1 MKAEGTGCPIQAI
14 NPWRKGMSSS
24 SAEMSSALLALSNNL
39 ADVVEQAGRSVV
51 IVNGRSRMSSSGVHW
66 RQGIIVTAD
75 ETIKRSEDITI
86 TLPDGRTL
94 PATLVGRDPST
105 DIAILKLQNVELPV
119 AEIGEASLLKVGH
132 MVLAVGRSSE
142 SGLSASMGVVSALG
156 GSWRSSYGGLIDQFV
171 RLDLNLYPSIEGG
184 PLVEATGRV
193 VGITVSGPRRTVLS
207 IPAST
212 INRVVD
218 QLLSKGH
225 IARGYLGLG
234 MQPVRLPETLKN
246 TLNLSSVGGV
256 IVVNVESDG
265 PADKSGMLI
274 GDVLVAIDGTPVS
287 DTGDIQA
294 MLGSH
299 SVGKIL
305 NVQIVRGGT
314 LVEVAL
320 TVGER
325 QGKE

>member
-1 MKAEGTGCPIQAI
+1 
-14 NPWRKGMSSS
+14 MSSS
-24 SAEMSSALLALSNNL
+24 SAEMSSAMLALSNNL
-39 ADVVEQAGRSVV
+39 ADIVEQAGRSVV
-51 IVNGRSRMSSSGVHW
+51 RVNGRSRLSSSGIYW
-66 RQGIIVTAD
+66 RQGIVVTAD
-75 ETIKRSEDITI
+75 ETLKRSEDITV
-86 TLPDGRTL
+86 TLPDNRTL
-94 PATLVGRDPST
+94 PVTLIGRDPST
-105 DIAILKLQNVELPV
+105 DIAVLNLQHVELPV
-119 AEIGEASLLKVGH
+119 AEIGEASSLRVGH

-156 GSWRSSYGGLIDQFV
+156 GAWHSRYGGLIDQFV

-184 PLVEATGRV
+184 SLVEASGRV

-256 IVVNVESDG
+256 IVINVEPDG
-265 PADKSGMLI
+265 PADKSGVLI
-274 GDVLVAIDGTPVS
+274 GDVLVAIDGTSVS

-294 MLGSH
+294 ILGSH
-299 SVGKIL
+299 SVGKTL
-305 NVQIVRGGT
+305 NVQVVRGGT
-314 LVEVAL
+314 VVDVAL

-325 QGKE
+325 QER

>member
-1 MKAEGTGCPIQAI
+1 
-14 NPWRKGMSSS
+14 MSSS

-86 TLPDGRTL
+86 TLADGRTL
-94 PATLVGRDPST
+94 PAILVGRDPST
-105 DIAILKLQNVELPV
+105 DIAILKLQDIELPV

-246 TLNLSSVGGV
+246 ALNLSSVGGV

-274 GDVLVAIDGTPVS
+274 GDVLVAIDGTLVS

>member
-1 MKAEGTGCPIQAI
+1 
-14 NPWRKGMSSS
+14 MSSS

-86 TLPDGRTL
+86 TLADGRTL
-94 PATLVGRDPST
+94 PAILVGRDPST
-105 DIAILKLQNVELPV
+105 DIAILKLQDIELPV

-314 LVEVAL
+314 LVDVAL

>member
-1 MKAEGTGCPIQAI
+1 
-14 NPWRKGMSSS
+14 MSSS
-24 SAEMSSALLALSNNL
+24 SPEISNALLALSHNL
-39 ADVVEQAGRSVV
+39 ADVIEQAGRSVV
-51 IVNGRSRMSSSGVHW
+51 AVQGRSRLASSGVYW
-66 RQGIIVTAD
+66 RSRIVVTAD
-75 ETIKRSEDITI
+75 ETIKRSEDITV
-86 TLPDGRTL
+86 TLPDGRTV

-105 DIAILKLQNVELPV
+105 DIAVLKLQDVELPV

-132 MVLAVGRSSE
+132 VVLAVGRSSE
-142 SGLSASMGVVSALG
+142 SGLSASMGVVSAMS

-171 RLDLNLYPSIEGG
+171 RLDLNLYPSLEGG

-193 VGITVSGPRRTVLS
+193 VGITVSGPRRTVIT

-218 QLLSKGH
+218 QLLAKGH

-246 TLNLSSVGGV
+246 TLNLSSLGGV

-265 PADKSGMLI
+265 PADKSGVLI
-274 GDVLVAIDGTPVS
+274 GDVLVAIDGTAVS
-287 DTGDIQA
+287 DTSDIQA
-294 MLGSH
+294 MLGSQT
-299 SVGKIL
+299 VGKTL

>member
-1 MKAEGTGCPIQAI
+1 
-14 NPWRKGMSSS
+14 MSSS
-24 SAEMSSALLALSNNL
+24 SAEMSSAMLALSNNL

-51 IVNGRSRMSSSGVHW
+51 RVNGRSRLSSSGIYW
-66 RQGIIVTAD
+66 RQGIVVTAD
-75 ETIKRSEDITI
+75 ETLKRSEDITV
-86 TLPDGRTL
+86 TLPDNRTL
-94 PATLVGRDPST
+94 PVTLVGRDPST
-105 DIAILKLQNVELPV
+105 DIAVLKLQNIELPV
-119 AEIGEASLLKVGH
+119 AEIGEASSLRVGH

-156 GSWRSSYGGLIDQFV
+156 GAWHSRYGGLIDQFV

-184 PLVEATGRV
+184 PLVEASGRV

-256 IVVNVESDG
+256 IVINVEPDG
-265 PADKSGMLI
+265 PADKSGVLI
-274 GDVLVAIDGTPVS
+274 GDVLVAIDGTSVS

-294 MLGSH
+294 ILGSH
-299 SVGKIL
+299 SVGKTL
-305 NVQIVRGGT
+305 NVQVVRGGT
-314 LVEVAL
+314 VVDVAL

-325 QGKE
+325 QER

>member
-1 MKAEGTGCPIQAI
+1 
-14 NPWRKGMSSS
+14 MSSS
-24 SAEMSSALLALSNNL
+24 SPEMPSALLALSNNL
-39 ADVVEQAGRSVV
+39 ADVVEQVGHSVV
-51 IVNGRSRMSSSGVHW
+51 TVQGRSRLSSSGVHW
-66 RQGIIVTAD
+66 RSRIVVTAD
-75 ETIKRSEDITI
+75 ETIKRSEDITV
-86 TLPDGRTL
+86 TLPDGRTV

-105 DIAILKLQNVELPV
+105 DIAVLKLQDVELPV

-132 MVLAVGRSSE
+132 VVLAVGRSSE
-142 SGLSASMGVVSALG
+142 SGLSASMGVVSAIS

-171 RLDLNLYPSIEGG
+171 RLDLNLYPNLEGG
-184 PLVEATGRV
+184 PLVEASGRV
-193 VGITVSGPRRTVLS
+193 VGITVSGPRRTVIT
-207 IPAST
+207 IPGST

-218 QLLSKGH
+218 QLLAKGH

-246 TLNLSSVGGV
+246 TLNLSSLGGV
-256 IVVNVESDG
+256 IVINVESDG
-265 PADKSGMLI
+265 PADKSGVLI

-287 DTGDIQA
+287 DTSDIQA
-294 MLGSH
+294 ILGSQT
-299 SVGKIL
+299 VGKTL

>member
-1 MKAEGTGCPIQAI
+1 
-14 NPWRKGMSSS
+14 MSSS
-24 SAEMSSALLALSNNL
+24 STEMSSALLTLSNNL

-51 IVNGRSRMSSSGVHW
+51 TVNGRSRLSSSGVHW
-66 RQGIIVTAD
+66 RQGIVVTAD
-75 ETIKRSEDITI
+75 ETLKRSEDITI
-86 TLPDGRTL
+86 TLPDNRTV

-105 DIAILKLQNVELPV
+105 DIAVLKLQNVELPV
-119 AEIGEASLLKVGH
+119 AEIGEASSLRVGH
-132 MVLAVGRSSE
+132 IVLAIGLSSE

-156 GSWRSSYGGLIDQFV
+156 GSWHSSYGGLIDQFV
-171 RLDLNLYPSIEGG
+171 RLDLNLYPSLEGG
-184 PLVEATGRV
+184 PLVEASGRV

-225 IARGYLGLG
+225 IAQGYVGLG

-256 IVVNVESDG
+256 IVINVEPDG
-265 PADKSGMLI
+265 PADKSGVLI
-274 GDVLVAIDGTPVS
+274 GDVLVAIDGTSVS

-294 MLGSH
+294 ILRSH

-305 NVQIVRGGT
+305 NVQVVRGGT
-314 LVEVAL
+314 LVDVAL

>member
-1 MKAEGTGCPIQAI
+1 
-14 NPWRKGMSSS
+14 MSSS

-105 DIAILKLQNVELPV
+105 DIAVLKLQNVELPV

-171 RLDLNLYPSIEGG
+171 RLDVNLYPSIEGG

>member
-1 MKAEGTGCPIQAI
+1 
-14 NPWRKGMSSS
+14 MSSS
-24 SAEMSSALLALSNNL
+24 SPEMPSALLALSNNL
-39 ADVVEQAGRSVV
+39 ADVVEQVGHSVV
-51 IVNGRSRMSSSGVHW
+51 TVQGRSRLSSSGVHW
-66 RQGIIVTAD
+66 RSRIVVTAD
-75 ETIKRSEDITI
+75 ETIKRSEDITV
-86 TLPDGRTL
+86 TLPDGRTV

-105 DIAILKLQNVELPV
+105 DIAVLKLQDVELPV

-132 MVLAVGRSSE
+132 VVVAVGRSSE
-142 SGLSASMGVVSALG
+142 SGLSASMGVVSAMS

-171 RLDLNLYPSIEGG
+171 RLDLNLYPNLEGG
-184 PLVEATGRV
+184 PLVEASGRV
-193 VGITVSGPRRTVLS
+193 VGITVSGPRRTVIT
-207 IPAST
+207 IPAAT

-218 QLLSKGH
+218 QLLAKGH

-246 TLNLSSVGGV
+246 TLNLSSLGGV
-256 IVVNVESDG
+256 IVINVESDG
-265 PADKSGMLI
+265 PADKSGVLI

-287 DTGDIQA
+287 DTSDIQV
-294 MLGSH
+294 MLGSQTL
-299 SVGKIL
+299 GKTL

>member
-1 MKAEGTGCPIQAI
+1 
-14 NPWRKGMSSS
+14 MSSS
-24 SAEMSSALLALSNNL
+24 SPEMPSALLALSNNL
-39 ADVVEQAGRSVV
+39 ADVVEQVGHSVV
-51 IVNGRSRMSSSGVHW
+51 TVQGRSRLSSSGVHW
-66 RQGIIVTAD
+66 RSRIVVTAD
-75 ETIKRSEDITI
+75 ETIKRSEDITV
-86 TLPDGRTL
+86 TLPDGRTV

-105 DIAILKLQNVELPV
+105 DIAVLKLQDVELPV

-132 MVLAVGRSSE
+132 VVLAVGRSSE
-142 SGLSASMGVVSALG
+142 SGLSASMGVVSAIS

-171 RLDLNLYPSIEGG
+171 RLDLNLYPNLEGG
-184 PLVEATGRV
+184 PLVEASGRV
-193 VGITVSGPRRTVLS
+193 VGITVSGPRRTVIT

-218 QLLSKGH
+218 QLLAKGH

-246 TLNLSSVGGV
+246 TLNLSSLGGV
-256 IVVNVESDG
+256 IVINVESDG
-265 PADKSGMLI
+265 PADKSGVLI
-274 GDVLVAIDGTPVS
+274 GDVLVAIDGTPVG
-287 DTGDIQA
+287 DTSDIQA
-294 MLGSH
+294 ILGSQTL
-299 SVGKIL
+299 GKTL

>member
-1 MKAEGTGCPIQAI
+1 
-14 NPWRKGMSSS
+14 
-24 SAEMSSALLALSNNL
+24 MSSALVALSNNL

-105 DIAILKLQNVELPV
+105 DIAILKLQDIELPV

-325 QGKE
+325 EGKE

>member
-1 MKAEGTGCPIQAI
+1 
-14 NPWRKGMSSS
+14 MSSS

-105 DIAILKLQNVELPV
+105 DIAILKLQDIELPV

-246 TLNLSSVGGV
+246 ALNLSSVGGV

-314 LVEVAL
+314 LVDVAL

>member
-1 MKAEGTGCPIQAI
+1 
-14 NPWRKGMSSS
+14 MSSS
-24 SAEMSSALLALSNNL
+24 SPEMPSALLALSNNL
-39 ADVVEQAGRSVV
+39 ADVVEQVGHSVV
-51 IVNGRSRMSSSGVHW
+51 TVQGRSRLSSSGVHW
-66 RQGIIVTAD
+66 RSRIVVTAD
-75 ETIKRSEDITI
+75 ETIKRSEDITV
-86 TLPDGRTL
+86 TLPDGRTV

-105 DIAILKLQNVELPV
+105 DIAVLKLQDVELPV

-132 MVLAVGRSSE
+132 VVLAVGRPSE
-142 SGLSASMGVVSALG
+142 SGLSASMGVVSAIS

-171 RLDLNLYPSIEGG
+171 RLDLNLYPNLEGG
-184 PLVEATGRV
+184 PLVEASGRV
-193 VGITVSGPRRTVLS
+193 VGITVSGPRRTVIT

-218 QLLSKGH
+218 QLLAKGH

-246 TLNLSSVGGV
+246 TLNLSSLGGV
-256 IVVNVESDG
+256 IVINVESDG
-265 PADKSGMLI
+265 PADKSGVLI
-274 GDVLVAIDGTPVS
+274 GDVLVAIDGTPVG
-287 DTGDIQA
+287 DTSDIQV
-294 MLGSH
+294 MLGSQT
-299 SVGKIL
+299 VGKTL

>member
-1 MKAEGTGCPIQAI
+1 
-14 NPWRKGMSSS
+14 MSSS
-24 SAEMSSALLALSNNL
+24 SPEMPSALLALSNNL
-39 ADVVEQAGRSVV
+39 ADVVEQVGHSVV
-51 IVNGRSRMSSSGVHW
+51 TVQGRSRLSSSGVHW
-66 RQGIIVTAD
+66 RSRIVVTAD
-75 ETIKRSEDITI
+75 ETIKRSEDITV
-86 TLPDGRTL
+86 TLPDGRTV

-105 DIAILKLQNVELPV
+105 DIAVLKLQDVELPV

-132 MVLAVGRSSE
+132 VVLAVGRSSE
-142 SGLSASMGVVSALG
+142 SGLSASMGVVSAIS

-171 RLDLNLYPSIEGG
+171 RLDLNLYPNLEGG
-184 PLVEATGRV
+184 PLVEASGRV
-193 VGITVSGPRRTVLS
+193 VGITVSGPRRTVIT

-218 QLLSKGH
+218 QLLAKGH

-246 TLNLSSVGGV
+246 TLNLSSLGGV
-256 IVVNVESDG
+256 IVINVESDG
-265 PADKSGMLI
+265 PADKSGVLI

-287 DTGDIQA
+287 DTSDIQA
-294 MLGSH
+294 ILGSQTL
-299 SVGKIL
+299 GKTL

>member
-1 MKAEGTGCPIQAI
+1 
-14 NPWRKGMSSS
+14 MSSS
-24 SAEMSSALLALSNNL
+24 SPQISSALLALSHNL
-39 ADVVEQAGRSVV
+39 ADVIEQAGRSVV
-51 IVNGRSRMSSSGVHW
+51 AVQGRSRLASSGVHW
-66 RQGIIVTAD
+66 RSRIVVTAD
-75 ETIKRSEDITI
+75 ETIKRSEDITV
-86 TLPDGRTL
+86 TLPDGRTV

-105 DIAILKLQNVELPV
+105 DIAVLKLQDVELPV

-132 MVLAVGRSSE
+132 VVMAVGRSGE
-142 SGLSASMGVVSALG
+142 SGLSASMGVVSAMS

-171 RLDLNLYPSIEGG
+171 RLDLNLYPNLEGG
-184 PLVEATGRV
+184 PLVEASGRV
-193 VGITVSGPRRTVLS
+193 VGITVSGPRRTVIT

-218 QLLSKGH
+218 QLLAKGH

-234 MQPVRLPETLKN
+234 MQPVRLPESLKN
-246 TLNLSSVGGV
+246 TLNLSSLGGV
-256 IVVNVESDG
+256 IVVNVESEG
-265 PADKSGMLI
+265 PADKSGVLI

-287 DTGDIQA
+287 DTSDIQVL
-294 MLGSH
+294 LGSQT
-299 SVGKIL
+299 VGKTL

>member
-1 MKAEGTGCPIQAI
+1 
-14 NPWRKGMSSS
+14 MSSS

-142 SGLSASMGVVSALG
+142 SGLSASMGVVSAG
-156 GSWRSSYGGLIDQFV
+156 GRPGFD
-171 RLDLNLYPSIEGG
+171 
-184 PLVEATGRV
+184 
-193 VGITVSGPRRTVLS
+193 VGCKAAQGIPRT
-207 IPAST
+207 
-212 INRVVD
+212 
-218 QLLSKGH
+218 
-225 IARGYLGLG
+225 GYL
-234 MQPVRLPETLKN
+234 VN
-246 TLNLSSVGGV
+246 TSRN
-256 IVVNVESDG
+256 
-265 PADKSGMLI
+265 
-274 GDVLVAIDGTPVS
+274 
-287 DTGDIQA
+287 Q
-294 MLGSH
+294 
-299 SVGKIL
+299 
-305 NVQIVRGGT
+305 
-314 LVEVAL
+314 
-320 TVGER
+320 
-325 QGKE
+325 

>member
-1 MKAEGTGCPIQAI
+1 
-14 NPWRKGMSSS
+14 MSSS

-86 TLPDGRTL
+86 TLPDGRTV

-105 DIAILKLQNVELPV
+105 DIAVLKLQDIELPV

-132 MVLAVGRSSE
+132 MVLAIGRSSE

-171 RLDLNLYPSIEGG
+171 RLDLNLYPTIEGG
-184 PLVEATGRV
+184 SLVEATGRV

-212 INRVVD
+212 INRVVE

-225 IARGYLGLG
+225 ISRGYLGLG
-234 MQPVRLPETLKN
+234 MQPVRLPETLKT
-246 TLNLSSVGGV
+246 TLNLPSVSGV
-256 IVVNVESDG
+256 IVINVESDG

-299 SVGKIL
+299 SVGKTL

-325 QGKE
+325 EGKE